1 MSDDTNQPQQ
11 TDITEKAIDPLDLVT
26 KTGLSQEKAAELI
39 NNPAVTPQMPNEG
52 ENLRDDLK
60 RD

>member
-26 KTGLSQEKAAELI
+26 KPGLSQDEAAELL
-39 NNPAVTPQMPNEG
+39 NNPAVTPPMPNEG